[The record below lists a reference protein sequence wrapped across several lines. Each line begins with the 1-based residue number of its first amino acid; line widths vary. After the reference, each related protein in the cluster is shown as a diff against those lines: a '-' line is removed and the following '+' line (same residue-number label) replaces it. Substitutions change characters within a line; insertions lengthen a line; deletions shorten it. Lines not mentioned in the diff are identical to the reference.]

1 MLGGSLRV
9 AVVLAVVILVAAV
22 FLFIFFFVRL
32 LSKAGLG

>member
-9 AVVLAVVILVAAV
+9 AVVLLVAAV